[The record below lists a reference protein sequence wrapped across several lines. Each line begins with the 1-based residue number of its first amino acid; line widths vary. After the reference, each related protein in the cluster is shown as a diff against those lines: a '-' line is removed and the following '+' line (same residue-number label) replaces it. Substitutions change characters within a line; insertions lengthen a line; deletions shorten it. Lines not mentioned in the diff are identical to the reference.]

1 MIARFRSSQ
10 FEFGVPMLP
19 AAVAGESMT
28 AEPVVDNDGKLADEA
43 VIQAVPPGHVLSL
56 FYIDS

>member
-1 MIARFRSSQ
+1 
-10 FEFGVPMLP
+10 MLP

-43 VIQAVPPGHVLSL
+43 VIQAVPPGHVLSF
-56 FYIDS
+56 FYLDS